1 MMFAKFA
8 GAVFPSPMRFPEPKR
23 VSRYPARVSR
33 HPRGF
38 TLLEVLAAVLV
49 ASLLAAAALPTM
61 HGRVKD
67 RRVQQF
73 AQQIGLLYREARTR
87 AMGRGTS
94 HMIRFSTGANP
105 QGKMDLFEAVQ
116 PIGGAGNAGLCENLP
131 LMGVNTCEAVNW
143 GVGANSRLVTSLVEP
158 YGGAQAE
165 VFAEFWFNGDTPQ
178 GNVDICFS
186 PGGRSYIRPA
196 QGGSFAPFNGVHQI
210 RVRRMVAGAKADLL
224 VRQVFLLPSGSTRVE
239 TVVEGI

>member
-1 MMFAKFA
+1 MLSLVPRAPALQQWPRPRA
-8 GAVFPSPMRFPEPKR
+8 GV
-23 VSRYPARVSR
+23 YR

-61 HGRVKD
+61 HSRVKD

-87 AMGRGTS
+87 AIGRGTS
-94 HMIRFSTGANP
+94 HLVRFSTGENP
-105 QGKMDLFEAVQ
+105 QGRMDLFEAVQ
-116 PIGGAGNAGLCENLP
+116 PIGGANNTGHCENLP
-131 LMGVNTCEAVNW
+131 LMGMNTCEAVNW
-143 GVGANSRLVTSLVEP
+143 GAGANSRLVTSLVEP
-158 YGGAQAE
+158 EGGSQAE
-165 VFAEFWFNGDTPQ
+165 VFAEFWYDSNTLQ
-178 GNVDICFS
+178 GNVDVCFS

-196 QGGSFAPFNGVHQI
+196 QGGSFTPFNGVHQI
-210 RVRRMVAGAKADLL
+210 RVRRMVGGAKADLL
-224 VRQVFLLPSGSTRVE
+224 VRQVFLLPNGATRVE